1 MSWGWVSYDQGSRAA
16 DSRLDATT
24 SLSCSSVSGLGGQAG
39 RLVNPI
45 LVHSP
50 ASASSPRPFRSLF
63 PHTLSHPPAPPPLH
77 TRYTALLHIRVSRVV
92 SVAGERE
99 FFLAFRNNRSAR
111 SIRVKVRLKLVRRS
125 RRSRGTTRARHREPL
140 NVTV

>member
-1 MSWGWVSYDQGSRAA
+1 VSWGWVSYDQGSGAA

-50 ASASSPRPFRSLF
+50 ASASSPRSPFRSLF

-77 TRYTALLHIRVSRVV
+77 TRYTALLLHIRVSRVV
-92 SVAGERE
+92 SAAGERE
-99 FFLAFRNNRSAR
+99 FFSAFRNNRNAR
-111 SIRVKVRLKLVRRS
+111 
-125 RRSRGTTRARHREPL
+125 G
-140 NVTV
+140 N